1 MSPLT
6 QLLATIVLKNPK
18 LPSPHHLLLTLSCLG
33 FGTLSD
39 AFKQAHYLLFS
50 SDDFCCGGSNSRSIK
65 KALQK
70 EEGSELDLIKLLLD
84 CVSTFKDNAQYRNN
98 LNSQFLEFVISQDL
112 LPLSNFLFFSPPP
125 PPQFSIS
132 RILFFLGLKTLYLRL
147 LYLFCLYVWLL
158 WVIAFIN

>member
-84 CVSTFKDNAQYRNN
+84 CVATFKDNAQYRNN

-112 LPLSNFLFFSPPP
+112 LPLSNFLFFPPHNS
-125 PPQFSIS
+125 QF
-132 RILFFLGLKTLYLRL
+132 LEFCFFLGLK
-147 LYLFCLYVWLL
+147 LFTFDC
-158 WVIAFIN
+158 FICFVYMCGYYG